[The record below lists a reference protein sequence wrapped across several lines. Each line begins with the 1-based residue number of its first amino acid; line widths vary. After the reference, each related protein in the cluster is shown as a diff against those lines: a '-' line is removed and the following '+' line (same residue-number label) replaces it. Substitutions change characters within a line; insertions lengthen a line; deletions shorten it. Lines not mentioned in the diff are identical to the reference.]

1 MLLDILLAVLIVGC
15 LSLIGVIYTVVNILI
30 DLVHGLLDPR
40 LWEQL

>member
-1 MLLDILLAVLIVGC
+1 MYRHSLWGVLVLIAD
-15 LSLIGVIYTVVNILI
+15 IYAIVNILT

>member
-1 MLLDILLAVLIVGC
+1 L
-15 LSLIGVIYTVVNILI
+15 LIGVIYTLVNILT